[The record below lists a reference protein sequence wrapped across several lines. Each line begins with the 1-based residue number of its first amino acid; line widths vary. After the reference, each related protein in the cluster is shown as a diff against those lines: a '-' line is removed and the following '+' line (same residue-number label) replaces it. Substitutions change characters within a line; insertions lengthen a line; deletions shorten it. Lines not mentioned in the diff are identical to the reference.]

1 MSFKKV
7 HHFLSFQDLLRCNG
21 KE

>member
-7 HHFLSFQDLLRCNG
+7 HHFLSFQDFA
-21 KE
+21 KM